1 MCAMLRID
9 EQIMNSD
16 KVICRH
22 IDSLGNASIG
32 EISQDILSQLRH
44 FVEHIMLKIYA
55 NGNDIEDSQDN
66 VRNAVKYVKN
76 QKNFKHIARFHRFL
90 QVSVS
95 HRTLA
100 EENANR
106 LMLKY
111 YELLVFKM
119 DHPEMNF
126 ARETVRDIIRCFAY
140 DLLSNIT
147 KHFSQSDGDDM
158 LRQSD
163 RIFRKFMLLLAENSN
178 VNRSVKSYA
187 DELCVSPKYLT
198 SVCRKHS
205 DSTASELIATSVM
218 SRVKQLLLYS
228 DLSIKEVAGEMGFDN
243 LSFFGKYVKK
253 HLGLSPNHYRKAN
266 GYGK

>member
-55 NGNDIEDSQDN
+55 NGKDIEDSQDN
-66 VRNAVKYVKN
+66 VRNAVKYVKS

-111 YELLVFKM
+111 YEYLLRIKNFLRDNYSMDVLHNLESFPIEIDDSYKEYYEKIAEKIDLYHTPIREGFRFDRFYIQSTSFQVF
-119 DHPEMNF
+119 E
-126 ARETVRDIIRCFAY
+126 
-140 DLLSNIT
+140 
-147 KHFSQSDGDDM
+147 
-158 LRQSD
+158 
-163 RIFRKFMLLLAENSN
+163 
-178 VNRSVKSYA
+178 
-187 DELCVSPKYLT
+187 
-198 SVCRKHS
+198 
-205 DSTASELIATSVM
+205 
-218 SRVKQLLLYS
+218 
-228 DLSIKEVAGEMGFDN
+228 
-243 LSFFGKYVKK
+243 KK
-253 HLGLSPNHYRKAN
+253 KCL
-266 GYGK
+266 